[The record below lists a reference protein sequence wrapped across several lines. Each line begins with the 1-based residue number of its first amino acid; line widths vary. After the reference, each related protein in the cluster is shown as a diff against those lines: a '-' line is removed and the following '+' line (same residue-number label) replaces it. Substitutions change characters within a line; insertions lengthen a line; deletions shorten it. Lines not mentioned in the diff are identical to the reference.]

1 MGREKFYMKNDIK
14 INGRVCPHC
23 GKTYYEP
30 PALSRDDNESL
41 ICADCGVREAL
52 SSLGIDEAEQESII
66 ATMRRYRDK
75 TED

>member
-1 MGREKFYMKNDIK
+1 MKNDIK
-14 INGRVCPHC
+14 INGRICPRC

-30 PALSRDDNESL
+30 PALSRVDNESL

-52 SSLGIDEAEQESII
+52 SSLGIDESEQESII
-66 ATMRRYRDK
+66 ATMHRYREK